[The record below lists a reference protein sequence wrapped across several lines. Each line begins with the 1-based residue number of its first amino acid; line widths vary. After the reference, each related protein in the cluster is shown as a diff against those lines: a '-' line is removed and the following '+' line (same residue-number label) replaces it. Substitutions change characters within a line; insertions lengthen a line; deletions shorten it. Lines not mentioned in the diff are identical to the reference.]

1 MCSKK
6 MSLEH
11 GIDSERVNPVQ
22 QWLSVKTCT
31 KVVQPTSHDGQGVGS
46 SCEALTLCEELLAAK
61 LMVVD
66 GRVFF

>member
-31 KVVQPTSHDGQGVGS
+31 KVVQPTSHDG
-46 SCEALTLCEELLAAK
+46 
-61 LMVVD
+61 
-66 GRVFF
+66 